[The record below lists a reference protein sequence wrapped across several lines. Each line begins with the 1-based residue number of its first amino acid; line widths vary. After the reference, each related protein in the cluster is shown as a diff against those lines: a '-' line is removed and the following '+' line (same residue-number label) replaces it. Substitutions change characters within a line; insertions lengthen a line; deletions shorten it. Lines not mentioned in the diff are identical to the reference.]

1 MSLGPSGRA
10 PRLTI
15 GQAAAQAWR
24 DTRGTLSA
32 LAGAVQI
39 AFFICLLASVARRF
53 LLPTDP
59 STVAT
64 ATLLGEF
71 ILSIV
76 QAFLLTPFLIAVHRF
91 VILGKT
97 GRYTLAPGEHRFQLF
112 FLWSIA
118 LSLLA
123 WAPPFLLWAVKGIS
137 ISGALSL
144 MLVGFVYITAA
155 IIISLRL
162 IILFPA
168 IAVDAPGATWRNA
181 MADTKGSAWRI
192 LFIGF
197 VTALPLIGAAL
208 LLGLIALSLG
218 MPTEVARS
226 SIGWIAVTS
235 VFDAAFGVVGFTL
248 AVAVASRLYKE
259 LGNRVN
265 QPV

>member
-1 MSLGPSGRA
+1 MSLGRSGGA

-24 DTRGTLSA
+24 DTRAALTA
-32 LAGAVQI
+32 LAGPAQI
-39 AFFICLLASVARRF
+39 AFFIYLLVSVARRL
-53 LLPTDP
+53 LLPADP
-59 STVAT
+59 GTAT
-64 ATLLGEF
+64 AALLGEF
-71 ILSIV
+71 ILSIG

-91 VILGKT
+91 VILGET

-123 WAPPFLLWAVKGIS
+123 WAPPFLLWAFTGVS
-137 ISGALSL
+137 IAGGLFL
-144 MLVGFVYITAA
+144 MLAGFAYIVVAT
-155 IIISLRL
+155 IISLRL

-192 LFIGF
+192 LFIGLIA
-197 VTALPLIGAAL
+197 ALPLVGVAL
-208 LLGLIALSLG
+208 VLGLIALSLG
-218 MPTEVARS
+218 MPKEIARS
-226 SIGWIAVTS
+226 SIGWTAVTS

-248 AVAVASRLYKE
+248 AVVVASRFYRE

-265 QPV
+265 R